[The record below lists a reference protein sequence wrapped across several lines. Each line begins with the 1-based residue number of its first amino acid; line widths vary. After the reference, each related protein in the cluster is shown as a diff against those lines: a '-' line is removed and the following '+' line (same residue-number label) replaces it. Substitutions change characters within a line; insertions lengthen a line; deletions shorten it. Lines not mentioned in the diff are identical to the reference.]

1 MLHQFE
7 LVPVVVPYPKILT
20 IKVVLAKVQDTKLMK
35 YLPDEPHN
43 HVTRDY
49 LFTIV
54 NSLDQGFF
62 PRIME
67 EI

>member
-1 MLHQFE
+1 M
-7 LVPVVVPYPKILT
+7 V
-20 IKVVLAKVQDTKLMK
+20 MK
-35 YLPDEPHN
+35 YLPDDPSN

-62 PRIME
+62 PRIMN
-67 EI
+67 EIQDLTT